1 MPVVRMEIV
10 DVDQIPKGSVQRLVD
25 ELGDILGSEDG
36 HTWLRITTLRIA
48 WLMQHRPIDQ
58 CSSKCSDAV
67 ALKPRRQKLSSQQY
81 WIVIVIMSISHFQS
95 RLWDALLLGGTQM
108 SGDPLDEERM
118 SRLETFAGDAE
129 IDALWAKFA
138 ESINKAQKDSNHPV
152 ETLQAM
158 AVALAA
164 LGEGG
169 RQMLLQLIDQ
179 KRSA

>member
-1 MPVVRMEIV
+1 VF
-10 DVDQIPKGSVQRLVD
+10 S
-25 ELGDILGSEDG
+25 
-36 HTWLRITTLRIA
+36 A

-67 ALKPRRQKLSSQQY
+67 ALKPRRQKLSVSRLSSQQY